1 MYGVS
6 RENTFSCY
14 FKEWGIQVR
23 SVGIPWWLSAC
34 EAICMQ
40 QNAQKATGDS
50 TQIWG
55 DWVDRIKS
63 QAKSYNCLNA
73 YPPHFCLQVQ
83 LSVYGYYI
91 RAIGIMSTCMTVV
104 FYILSQACT
113 VGSNVWLTAWS
124 SESALQNETG
134 QDPAVRDK
142 YLGVYGA
149 LGIGQGKNFI
159 LDLRYTFL

>member
-1 MYGVS
+1 
-6 RENTFSCY
+6 
-14 FKEWGIQVR
+14 
-23 SVGIPWWLSAC
+23 
-34 EAICMQ
+34 
-40 QNAQKATGDS
+40 
-50 TQIWG
+50 
-55 DWVDRIKS
+55 
-63 QAKSYNCLNA
+63 
-73 YPPHFCLQVQ
+73 
-83 LSVYGYYI
+83 
-91 RAIGIMSTCMTVV
+91 MSTCMTVV